1 MRLSLAGIQMK
12 IEMRAA
18 VALSALLF
26 RSALAGD
33 AAAGKAAFGNQCAVC
48 HTVAVGKNGFGPSLA
63 QVIGRHSGA
72 LKDFNYSSAMANAG
86 LIWQTDT
93 LDVFLTSSTDK
104 VPGTSM
110 QVAIADNAVRKNV
123 IAYLETLGTAPD
135 GKSGSTPKTPLLDG
149 PTDDELVHAAT
160 DRKNWLH
167 ASKDYQGQRYVA
179 SNQITVANASRLRPV
194 CIYRSENVAS
204 MQTSPLVYD
213 GTMYLTIDAMTVA
226 IDATTCR
233 VRWNY
238 NWALKD
244 GVLSKVNRGVAIK
257 EGRLIRGTPDGYL
270 IALSM
275 TDGSLLWNKKIADSK
290 SSQYL
295 SMPPLIFED
304 RVIFGPA
311 GADWGSKNWIGAFD
325 LKTGEQ
331 KWRFNLIP
339 DANEAG
345 ADTWSNPKAREH
357 GGGSL
362 WTPLS
367 LDVAKAIL
375 YVPVGNPSPDFYEAA
390 RPGDNLYTN
399 AAVALDVRTGRRLWF
414 HQFDPVD
421 AHDRDL
427 SQVSP
432 LFSAPVNGK
441 SRDLIAISGK
451 DGLIRVLDRE
461 SHAQLYEKAI
471 TSRTDW
477 DVMPT
482 VEGAHSCPGLLGG
495 MEWNGPAYVPSSQT
509 LFVATVDWC
518 AVFTKTEKPP
528 EFELNAHYYG
538 GAANPD
544 PRDQARGWIQAIDA
558 VTGKEKWKRQWPTPL
573 VAGVTATGG
582 GVLFSGDLDDNFFV
596 LDAATGK
603 TLYTFNTG
611 GTVGG
616 GVISYEINGKQYVAS
631 TSGTVSGFFGGNGT
645 AAIVIFS
652 L

>member
-1 MRLSLAGIQMK
+1 MK
-12 IEMRAA
+12 IGIRAA
-18 VALSALLF
+18 IILSAIMF
-26 RSALAGD
+26 QSAQAEGD
-33 AAAGKAAFGNQCAVC
+33 AAAGKTAFANQCAVC
-48 HTVAVGKNGFGPSLA
+48 HTTVVGKNGFGPSLA

-72 LKDFNYSSAMANAG
+72 LKDYNYSTAMSAAG
-86 LIWQTDT
+86 LIWQPDT
-93 LDVFLTSSTDK
+93 LDVFLTSSTSK
-104 VPGTSM
+104 VPGTTM
-110 QVAIADNAVRKNV
+110 PVAITDSTVRNNL
-123 IAYLETLGTAPD
+123 IAYLETLGTAPVVQAVAA
-135 GKSGSTPKTPLLDG
+135 SNTPLLNG
-149 PTDDELVHAAT
+149 PTGDELLNAAT
-160 DRKNWLH
+160 DRKNWLY
-167 ASKDYQGQRYVA
+167 AAKDYQGQRYVT
-179 SNQITVANASRLRPV
+179 SNQITVANASHLRPA
-194 CIYRSENVAS
+194 CIYRSENVGS
-204 MQTSPLVYD
+204 MQSNPLVYD
-213 GTMYLTIDAMTVA
+213 GAMYLTIDAVTVA

-233 VRWNY
+233 VRWTST
-238 NWALKD
+238 WALKD
-244 GVLSKVNRGVAIK
+244 GVLSKANRGVALK

-270 IALSM
+270 IALNM
-275 TDGSLLWNKKIADSK
+275 QDGSLLWNKKIADSK

-311 GADWGSKNWIGAFD
+311 GADWGAKNWIGAFD

-331 KWRFNLIP
+331 QWRFNLIP

-345 ADTWSNPKAREH
+345 ADTWSNPMAREH

-367 LDVAKAIL
+367 LDVAKGVL
-375 YVPVGNPSPDFYEAA
+375 YVPVGNPSPDFYETA

-399 AAVALDVRTGRRLWF
+399 SALALDIRTGKLLWF
-414 HQFDPVD
+414 HQFGPAD

-432 LFSAPVNGK
+432 LFNASVNGK
-441 SRDLIAISGK
+441 LRDLIAISGK

-461 SHAQLYEKAI
+461 THSQLFEKPI

-477 DVMPT
+477 DVAPT
-482 VEGAHSCPGLLGG
+482 VAGAHSCPGLLGG
-495 MEWNGPAYVPSSQT
+495 MEWNGPAYSPSSHT

-518 AVFTKTEKPP
+518 AVFTKAEKPP
-528 EFELNAHYYG
+528 EFALNAHYYG

-558 VTGKEKWKRQWPTPL
+558 VTGKENWKRQWPTPL

-616 GVISYEINGKQYVAS
+616 GVISYEIGGKQYVAS

-645 AAIVIFS
+645 AAIIIFS

>member
-1 MRLSLAGIQMK
+1 MK
-12 IEMRAA
+12 IDMRVAA
-18 VALSALLF
+18 VLIAILFQSAH
-26 RSALAGD
+26 AQGD
-33 AAAGKAAFGNQCAVC
+33 AAAGKTAFANQCSVC
-48 HTVAVGKNGFGPSLA
+48 HTVVVGKNGFGPSLA
-63 QVIGRHSGA
+63 EVIGRHSGG
-72 LKDFNYSSAMANAG
+72 LQDYNYSTAMTAAG
-86 LIWQTDT
+86 LIWQPET
-93 LDVFLTSSTDK
+93 LDAFLTSSTAK
-104 VPGTSM
+104 VPGTTM
-110 QVAIADNAVRKNV
+110 PVAITDSTVRKNL
-123 IAYLETLGTAPD
+123 IAYLETLGTAPV
-135 GKSGSTPKTPLLDG
+135 GQAAAPSNTPLLNG
-149 PTDDELVHAAT
+149 PTDDELLHAAT
-160 DRKNWLH
+160 DRKNWLY
-167 ASKDYQGQRYVA
+167 AAKDYQGQRYVT
-179 SNQITVANASRLRPV
+179 SNQINAANASGLRPV

-204 MQTSPLVYD
+204 MQSNPLVYD
-213 GTMYLTIDAMTVA
+213 GTMYLTIDAVTVA

-233 VRWNY
+233 VRWSY
-238 NWALKD
+238 TWALKD
-244 GVLSKVNRGVAIK
+244 GVLSKVNRGVAFK

-270 IALSM
+270 IALNM
-275 TDGSLLWNKKIADSK
+275 KDGSLLWNKKIADSK
-290 SSQYL
+290 SSQYM

-311 GADWGSKNWIGAFD
+311 GADWGAKNWIGAFD

-367 LDVAKAIL
+367 LDVAKGVL
-375 YVPVGNPSPDFYEAA
+375 YVPVGNPSPDFYETV

-399 AAVALDVRTGRRLWF
+399 SAVALDVRTGKLLWF
-414 HQFDPVD
+414 HQFGPAD

-461 SHAQLYEKAI
+461 SHAQLFEKPI

-477 DVMPT
+477 NVAPT

-495 MEWNGPAYVPSSQT
+495 MEWNGPAYSPSSHT

-528 EFELNAHYYG
+528 DFTLNAHYYG

-558 VTGKEKWKRQWPTPL
+558 VTGNEKWKRQWPTPL
-573 VAGVTATGG
+573 VAGVTATAG

-616 GVISYEINGKQYVAS
+616 GVISYEINGRQYVAS